1 MPFLKK
7 FNRTYQLQTNIPK
20 DILIANLQELIN
32 MAQKNTKW
40 FSLANVDYRQVKLEG
55 DGLIIDRESLMTNA
69 HKGRG
74 TISVV
79 FERVN
84 DNTAIVKAE
93 IKPLMIYV
101 MFWFYSFLLILLSI
115 YIISEAPNWQ
125 TIFGTLI
132 GLTVALAIYHI
143 SITVR
148 RWRLESY
155 LEFILSDLGIKEE
168 MIENE

>member
-1 MPFLKK
+1 MPFLNKT
-7 FNRTYQLQTNIPK
+7 NRTYQLQTNIPK
-20 DILIANLQELIN
+20 DTLVANLQELIDK
-32 MAQKNTKW
+32 AQRDKW
-40 FSLANVDYRQVKLEG
+40 FSLANVDYKQMKLEA
-55 DGLIIDRESLMTNA
+55 DRLIVDRESLMANA
-69 HKGRG
+69 YKGRG
-74 TISVV
+74 TITVV

-84 DNTAIVKAE
+84 DNATMVKAE

-132 GLTVALAIYHI
+132 GLTVAFAIYHI

-155 LEFILSDLGIKEE
+155 LDFILSDLGIKEE